1 MNSSYL
7 ITVSREGSCLYG
19 GMPGGDGGY
28 TVFEMERKAGGDVCG
43 WDALPAITGKAGAS
57 VGVMFTPA
65 FTQNEKDAAIAG
77 LMNMGQA
84 TVTEYDFNEHL
95 CRNIKGHAFALVMTA
110 DGGDIFIATY
120 RTTDG
125 RLLYER
131 RIDGAGHDPRVP
143 VLAECIWQKLISD
156 APYLDKQKDFGE
168 VLRTAAGFIA
178 SGRAEMEGEILLEG
192 EPREFFVRR
201 RDAEVDNSIDHG
213 SATLLSA
220 MRDFRTAYKTDDGD
234 TVMVLSAGLAGNK
247 YFEDIL
253 RGLLPDMIEV
263 DDALRKAVLNNVMD
277 LMNDNPAAGGAFVAD
292 GLPRKNIRVERG
304 ETSIKFK
311 IDIPDAF
318 SEAEAYRDGKKLHT
332 LTAAMPEF
340 TDTGLEPAKEYS
352 YTFVLVYTDDMGR
365 RKETRGCDIT
375 VGTMAVRPPE
385 AVRLTIAD
393 DADKAVLKWS
403 KPNRGEVK
411 IYVSDKPFGLHP
423 NDRVEDVGALN
434 AETISSLDT
443 EHIVKKDFCG
453 QRFYLPVTVGG
464 GVAVA
469 GNEVCVSSM
478 VPPRGVRT
486 DATVPG
492 RVKVVWLWDGVPAVR
507 VKWTGAD
514 GNEMWQDIER
524 GAAEPEFELPSL
536 PKTGDVEVGVSSLFT
551 CSDGETMTSSEV
563 KCKAAVTTVKVNYTE
578 AKSEAKLFTN
588 KDKYSVTLQAES
600 EPPCDLYVLIQ
611 EGNSIYNKNN
621 FKSHFTIHH
630 SELATGGARKF
641 TISYQRNN
649 KKVPLYFII
658 IPADGNAKVKI
669 VPEVKSVK

>member
-1 MNSSYL
+1 MNNSYL
-7 ITVSREGSCLYG
+7 MTVSREGSCLYG
-19 GMPGGDGGY
+19 GRLDNYGRY
-28 TVFEMERKAGGDVCG
+28 SAFELERKKAGDASA
-43 WDALPAITGKAGAS
+43 WDALSAAGTGVG
-57 VGVMFTPA
+57 VGVMFSPA
-65 FTQNEKDAAIAG
+65 FAKKEKDTFLGLLSGQGTAG
-77 LMNMGQA
+77 LR
-84 TVTEYDFNEHL
+84 EYDFDEWL
-95 CRNIKGHAFALVMTA
+95 CKGLKGHGFALVLTA
-110 DGGDIFIATY
+110 DGGDLFV
-120 RTTDG
+120 
-125 RLLYER
+125 RLYQSGETKLLHEA
-131 RIDGAGHDPRVP
+131 RIDGAGNEPRVA
-143 VLAECIWQKLISD
+143 VLAECIWKKLLDD
-156 APYLDKQKDFGE
+156 APYLNKQKDFAD
-168 VLRTAAGFIA
+168 VLRIAAGFIA
-178 SGRAEMEGEILLEG
+178 SGKAELQGEIQLEG
-192 EPREFFVRR
+192 ETREFFVKR
-201 RDAEVDNSIDHG
+201 RDADIGNSIDHG

-220 MRDFRTAYKTDDGD
+220 LRDFRAAHKTDDGD
-234 TVMVLSAGLAGNK
+234 TLMVLSAGLAGNK
-247 YFEDIL
+247 YFVDVL
-253 RGLLPDMIEV
+253 NGFLPDMVQV
-263 DDALRKAVLNNVMD
+263 DDNLRKDVLNLIMD
-277 LMNDNPAAGGAFVAD
+277 DLNQNGQPGGVFVAD
-292 GLPRKNIRVERG
+292 GLARKNIGIERG
-304 ETSIKFK
+304 EDFVKFK
-311 IDIPDAF
+311 IDIPEGFNEVDVL
-318 SEAEAYRDGKKLHT
+318 RGGKKIRTITRL
-332 LTAAMPEF
+332 LPEL
-340 TDTGLEPAKEYS
+340 TDTGLQPAHEYS
-352 YTFVLVYTDDMGR
+352 YSLVLVYTDDAGC
-365 RKETRGCDIT
+365 RKETRGCDIN
-375 VGTMAVRPPE
+375 VSTMAAQMPE
-385 AVRLTIAD
+385 AVRLSIAD
-393 DADKAVLKWS
+393 EADKAVLSWS

-411 IYVSDKPFGLHP
+411 IYVGDKPFGLHP
-423 NDRVEDVGALN
+423 NDRVEDTGALN

-453 QRFYLPVTVGG
+453 QRFYMPVTVGG

-492 RVKVVWLWDGVPAVR
+492 HVKVVWLWDGVPAVR
-507 VKWTGAD
+507 VKWTDAD
-514 GNEMWQDIER
+514 GNEMWRDIER
-524 GAAEPEFELPSL
+524 GASEPEFELPSL

-600 EPPCDLYVLIQ
+600 EPPCDLYVLVQ

>member
-28 TVFEMERKAGGDVCG
+28 TVFEMERKPDGDVCG
-43 WDALPAITGKAGAS
+43 WDALPAITGKADTR

-110 DGGDIFIATY
+110 DGGDIFIGTY

-131 RIDGAGHDPRVP
+131 RINGAGHDPRVP

-220 MRDFRTAYKTDDGD
+220 MRDFRMAYKTDDGD

-253 RGLLPDMIEV
+253 RGLLPDMIKV

-318 SEAEAYRDGKKLHT
+318 SEAEAYRD
-332 LTAAMPEF
+332 
-340 TDTGLEPAKEYS
+340 
-352 YTFVLVYTDDMGR
+352 
-365 RKETRGCDIT
+365 
-375 VGTMAVRPPE
+375 AVRPPE

-464 GVAVA
+464 GIAVA

-492 RVKVVWLWDGVPAVR
+492 HVKVVWLWDGVPAVR
-507 VKWTGAD
+507 VKWTDAD

-536 PKTGDVEVGVSSLFT
+536 PKTGDVEVDVSSLFT

-600 EPPCDLYVLIQ
+600 EPPCDLYVLVQ
-611 EGNSIYNKNN
+611 EGNAIYNKNN